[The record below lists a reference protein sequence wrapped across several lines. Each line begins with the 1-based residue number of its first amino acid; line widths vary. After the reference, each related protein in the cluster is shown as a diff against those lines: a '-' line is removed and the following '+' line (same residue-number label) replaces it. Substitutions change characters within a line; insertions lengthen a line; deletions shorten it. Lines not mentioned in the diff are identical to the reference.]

1 MSRRPGRSW
10 CNAVSHDVW
19 QRDFDELRA
28 RRPTSW
34 APWVGDRVLVVPA
47 WVGRVFGQVTIAFGR
62 LMVSRSILDAPAYV
76 RRFLLARAWGR
87 VVRGHLLA
95 SVGVLLCAGAAALI
109 GADRGFDEVALAAAL
124 SGVVWIGWLGL
135 SKRLTEADAVAASL
149 VGDAGVRAGR
159 RWRRR
164 R

>member
-1 MSRRPGRSW
+1 MTH
-10 CNAVSHDVW
+10 ALW
-19 QRDFDELRA
+19 QRDFDDLRS
-28 RRPTSW
+28 RRPTRW
-34 APWVGDRVLVVPA
+34 APWVGERVIVVPPL
-47 WVGRVFGQVTIAFGR
+47 VGRLFGLVTIAFGR
-62 LMVSRSILDAPAYV
+62 LMVSQAVLDAPAYV

-95 SVGVLLCAGAAALI
+95 SVGVLLCGGAAALI
-109 GADRGFDEVALAAAL
+109 AADRGFDEVALAAAL

>member
-1 MSRRPGRSW
+1 M
-10 CNAVSHDVW
+10 
-19 QRDFDELRA
+19 
-28 RRPTSW
+28 
-34 APWVGDRVLVVPA
+34 
-47 WVGRVFGQVTIAFGR
+47 VGRVFGLVTIAFGR
-62 LMVSRSILDAPAYV
+62 LMVSRAILGAPAYV

-124 SGVVWIGWLGL
+124 SGVIWLGWLGL
-135 SKRLTEADAVAASL
+135 RKRTDEADAVAASL